1 MASVQAAATDGLL
14 RGANLFDIYR
24 PKPGAEAAAGMTPHE
39 KSLAVRLLLGSAS
52 ETLTD
57 ERIDAAVKAVLD
69 RLQADLGARLR
80 A

>member
-1 MASVQAAATDGLL
+1 
-14 RGANLFDIYR
+14 
-24 PKPGAEAAAGMTPHE
+24 MTPHE